1 MKRRDFI
8 AGTAAG
14 TAAAVVA
21 GSGLAQAQKAPAMM
35 RKRIEIAI
43 VTTWP
48 RDFPGLGTGAQR
60 FAKRLQDMSD
70 GRIKVSYFAAGER
83 VGAFDSFDAVA
94 SGNAQAYHAADY
106 YWKGKHPGWAYF
118 TSVPFGLTYTEMNA
132 WIRFGGGQ
140 QLWDELAGEFGIK
153 GLMCGNTGV
162 QMGGWFRKEINSA
175 DDLKG
180 LKMRI
185 PGLGGE
191 VFSRAGGVAV
201 TMPGSEI
208 FTSVQTGVIDA
219 TEWIGPYNDLA
230 FGLQEVARYYY
241 YPGWHEPGATLEA
254 IVNAEALAALPA
266 DLRAMLEVA
275 CTAVNQEVL
284 DEFTARNA
292 TALKV
297 LSEEHGIEVR
307 RLPDDVLQRFA
318 ALSAEVLAEEA
329 AGDELSGRILD
340 SYMSFLAEVREYHA
354 ISEQAY
360 VNARAEI
367 DWFATPPEFAQ

>member
-1 MKRRDFI
+1 MS
-8 AGTAAG
+8 AG
-14 TAAAVVA
+14 
-21 GSGLAQAQKAPAMM
+21 
-35 RKRIEIAI
+35 
-43 VTTWP
+43 
-48 RDFPGLGTGAQR
+48 R
-60 FAKRLQDMSD
+60 FK
-70 GRIKVSYFAAGER
+70 IKVYAAGEL
-83 VGAFDSFDAVA
+83 VPAFEVFDAVSQGTA
-94 SGNAQAYHAADY
+94 EMGHGAAY
-106 YWKGKHPGWAYF
+106 YWRGKMPIAAIF
-118 TSVPFGLTYTEMNA
+118 TTVPFGMNAQEMNG
-132 WIRFGGGQ
+132 WLRFGGGME
-140 QLWDELAGEFGIK
+140 LWRELYAPFGVVPFAT
-153 GLMCGNTGV
+153 GNSGA
-162 QMGGWFRKEINSA
+162 QMAGWFNKEIESLA
-175 DDLKG
+175 DIQG

-208 FTSVQTGVIDA
+208 FTSRANRRHRRHRVDWVPTTTWPSA
-219 TEWIGPYNDLA
+219 C
-230 FGLQEVARYYY
+230 RKS
-241 YPGWHEPGATLEA
+241 PGTTTIRAGTNPAPTLEA